1 MMSSSSHVDA
11 WRRRRPTIAEND
23 DRDTDRD
30 PNERDAHMS
39 DETIDVSPTNDGGV
53 MKTITATAP
62 SDALRPETND
72 VVRVHYTGTL
82 EDGTTFDSSRERKEP
97 FEFTL
102 GTHRVIHAWD
112 VGVATMRVGER
123 ATFTCRGDY
132 AYGERGAP
140 PKIPPN
146 ATLVFDVEL
155 LSFTSHRDFSGD
167 GGVRKTEEVAAATAH
182 AGPNAGDEVTV
193 TYDAMTKDGKTVIVG
208 ETTVTCAVSEAP
220 CSGIG
225 IALLKMKKGEKM
237 RLAMSAAYAAGLP
250 GAAEGQ
256 DAIVTVSLD
265 AIHKVEPVEGVEGAK
280 KKELVEGEGYEKP
293 NDGAACFVEYEK
305 RSASGAVEETKSLEV
320 TIGEEHVPEDLEAA
334 LMMMRLNEQALI
346 TMADGTEYTAKLTK
360 LERAKEQ
367 YAMNN
372 TEKIEAAEKY
382 KSSGNDAYKGGN
394 FKRATKKYESALKYV
409 EQDTSFSD
417 EEKQASKKLKLSLNL
432 NAAAVAI
439 KQKSWATARKSSQK
453 ALDIESSNEKALY
466 RHAQASMEL
475 QEYDESRRSL
485 GKILDGDAEHAEAQR
500 MLARL
505 KVLEAHQAKKD
516 AKIFGGMFKKIDLY
530 ADVKVEEKKEEEETA
545 APVVPDVSDVPP
557 MDAAPAPD
565 AGEPFGVHQ
574 V

>member
-1 MMSSSSHVDA
+1 
-11 WRRRRPTIAEND
+11 
-23 DRDTDRD
+23 
-30 PNERDAHMS
+30 
-39 DETIDVSPTNDGGV
+39 
-53 MKTITATAP
+53 
-62 SDALRPETND
+62 
-72 VVRVHYTGTL
+72 
-82 EDGTTFDSSRERKEP
+82 
-97 FEFTL
+97 
-102 GTHRVIHAWD
+102 
-112 VGVATMRVGER
+112 
-123 ATFTCRGDY
+123 
-132 AYGERGAP
+132 
-140 PKIPPN
+140 
-146 ATLVFDVEL
+146 
-155 LSFTSHRDFSGD
+155 
-167 GGVRKTEEVAAATAH
+167 
-182 AGPNAGDEVTV
+182 
-193 TYDAMTKDGKTVIVG
+193 
-208 ETTVTCAVSEAP
+208 
-220 CSGIG
+220 
-225 IALLKMKKGEKM
+225 
-237 RLAMSAAYAAGLP
+237 
-250 GAAEGQ
+250 
-256 DAIVTVSLD
+256 
-265 AIHKVEPVEGVEGAK
+265 
-280 KKELVEGEGYEKP
+280 
-293 NDGAACFVEYEK
+293 
-305 RSASGAVEETKSLEV
+305 
-320 TIGEEHVPEDLEAA
+320 
-334 LMMMRLNEQALI
+334 
-346 TMADGTEYTAKLTK
+346 

-372 TEKIEAAEKY
+372 AEKIEAAEKY